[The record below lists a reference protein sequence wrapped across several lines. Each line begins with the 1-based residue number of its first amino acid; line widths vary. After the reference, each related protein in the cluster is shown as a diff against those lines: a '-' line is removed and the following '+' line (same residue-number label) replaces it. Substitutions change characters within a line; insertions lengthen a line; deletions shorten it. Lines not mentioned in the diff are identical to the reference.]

1 MCLQPVQT
9 EVIFAHRKCSIHQ
22 LILVSGPVA
31 LSFAHMINE
40 HLSNFTDELGARN
53 NSRKKCIGTHSTCCL
68 M

>member
-22 LILVSGPVA
+22 LILVA
-31 LSFAHMINE
+31 LGFAHMINE